1 MGTCRSPVTFSVFVA
16 ISVCVLGGRRNI
28 YTARDT
34 AVFFPC
40 MAENTP
46 TFGMLQLR
54 SVGHLYLLR
63 QSSVQSLNCKH

>member
-1 MGTCRSPVTFSVFVA
+1 MGTYRSPVTFSVFVT

-28 YTARDT
+28 YTAQLF
-34 AVFFPC
+34 FFPC

-63 QSSVQSLNCKH
+63 QSSVQSFNCKH